1 MSRKASSSSIARVFG
16 MPALIALASAVGL
29 VAALLGDD
37 LNDWISWL
45 GLGVP
50 VAVIAWAWLRRRT

>member
-1 MSRKASSSSIARVFG
+1 MSRKPSLARTFG

-29 VAALLGDD
+29 VSALLGDGV
-37 LNDWISWL
+37 NDWVSWI